1 MAQGNTKPG
10 KVGKHVKNAK
20 VKKKVLIGPK
30 NNQIDLAKILR
41 ASQRYEG
48 EQSQPDFF
56 EDDEEV
62 LSLTTLMIKNIP
74 VKFLQGDML
83 KLIDKNFTGKYDY
96 FYLPMDLKTQCSVGF
111 AFINMLHPLYILDFF
126 LEFHQIRWSDH
137 VPLCNSTK
145 HGEIVYANVQGIEQI
160 KQQLYDKNIM
170 KKNDQN
176 IKPIF
181 HEQYRADPLELEQ
194 ILQRYL

>member
-1 MAQGNTKPG
+1 MAQGGAKPA

-20 VKKKVLIGPK
+20 VRKKVLIGPK
-30 NNQIDLAKILR
+30 NNQINLEKILL
-41 ASQRYEG
+41 ASQ
-48 EQSQPDFF
+48 QPDGALNRPEFI

-83 KLIDKNFTGKYDY
+83 TLIDKNFTGKYDY

-137 VPLCNSTK
+137 VPLCNSGK
-145 HGEIVYANVQGIEQI
+145 YGEIVYANVQGIEQI

-181 HEQYRADPLELEQ
+181 HEHFRADPLELGQ
-194 ILQRYL
+194 IL